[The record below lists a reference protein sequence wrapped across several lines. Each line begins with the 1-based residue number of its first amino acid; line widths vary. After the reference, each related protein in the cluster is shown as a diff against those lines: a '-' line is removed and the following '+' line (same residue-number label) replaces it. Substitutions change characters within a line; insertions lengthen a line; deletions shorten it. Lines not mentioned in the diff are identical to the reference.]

1 MGRVHGIVSDIRW
14 VASTPSTNTALRS
27 EPIGSVLATLNQT
40 AGRGRLGRDWLESAG
55 KGLAISVVVHPTD
68 VPTLVPLVAGAALV
82 SVLTGHGVD
91 AWMKW
96 PNDVYIGERKVAGVL
111 TEMPEPG
118 RIIVGLGVN
127 VRHAQGELPLDTATS
142 LAAEGLDLDATE
154 IADAWLATV
163 RTRLAEVGTP
173 GLIAWVRSVSALIGQ
188 RVAIDMP
195 DGTRREVDVH
205 DIARNGALELST
217 GETIVAGEVTRLRR
231 AE

>member
-1 MGRVHGIVSDIRW
+1 VSDIRW

-27 EPIGSVLATLNQT
+27 EPIGSALATLNQT
-40 AGRGRLGRDWLESAG
+40 AGRGRLGREWLESPG

-68 VPTLVPLVAGAALV
+68 IPTLVPLVAGAALV
-82 SVLTGHGVD
+82 TVLNGHGIN

-111 TEMPEPG
+111 TEMQEPG

-127 VRHAQGELPLDTATS
+127 VRHAQGEVPLETATS
-142 LAAEGLDLDATE
+142 LAAEGFDIDATE

-163 RTRLAEVGTP
+163 RARLAEVGTP
-173 GLIAWVRSVSALIGQ
+173 ALVDWVRSVSPLIGE

-195 DGTRREVDVH
+195 DGTHREVDIRN
-205 DIARNGALELST
+205 IAPDGSLELTT
-217 GETIVAGEVTRLRR
+217 GETIVAGEITRLRR
-231 AE
+231 AD